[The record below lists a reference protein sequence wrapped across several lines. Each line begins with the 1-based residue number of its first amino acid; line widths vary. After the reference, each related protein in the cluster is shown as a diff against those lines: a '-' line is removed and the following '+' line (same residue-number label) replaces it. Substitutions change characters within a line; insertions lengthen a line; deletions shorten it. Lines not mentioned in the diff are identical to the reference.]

1 MTGRPDRGLGCIRV
15 CVSGSGRE
23 TAVNGFSGAP
33 PLPPPPPPLKSGESI
48 RALVTPVLGDAPAI
62 VGNAPP
68 NESGCRLRP
77 LPLPPVVVVGFSSA
91 IYLVKKSS
99 RSAHKMCS
107 KKRNRSQVEL

>member
-1 MTGRPDRGLGCIRV
+1 
-15 CVSGSGRE
+15 
-23 TAVNGFSGAP
+23 
-33 PLPPPPPPLKSGESI
+33 
-48 RALVTPVLGDAPAI
+48 LVTPVLLLDGDAPAI

-99 RSAHKMCS
+99 RRPQKFGRRFKLQILPSTV
-107 KKRNRSQVEL
+107 KRNRRIEL